1 MNFHKLLSKL
11 NEMEQP
17 TTEQS
22 TMSFDDLVKN
32 VQQGGRVSA
41 EVPPGVNR
49 LTGKPNAPAPSPA
62 DVPTPQLSATPG
74 SGNPFEHFSNEY
86 LMKAVQAMQNGV
98 RMRLLVSGPDA
109 EAELKRRGVKV
120 GGFKTLD
127 APVDEE
133 AVEEPLDEVAQLRAS
148 LGLGYFPGQVDESCS
163 MPGDMASIPKQSD
176 SVSMNVSLN
185 ASGSGGIKD
194 LMGIL
199 KGIEQGHTDTDHPSH
214 NTDSGKDVIIGGD
227 DFPFDE
233 EFANAPEEAY
243 APVDAVI
250 PSGDDLHG
258 QGAEAPKVNGGGN
271 PMQETLMNQL
281 SRLYTE
287 VKEGK
292 KDDFDPL
299 KHVKKPNKGVKAAAK
314 DVDRGDY
321 GARTAL
327 MKAGG
332 VKDDRGPKGV
342 TQG

>member
-1 MNFHKLLSKL
+1 MNFLDMYRKIAEIDRPSEM
-11 NEMEQP
+11 NERVTFNPDGTP
-17 TTEQS
+17 TP
-22 TMSFDDLVKN
+22 SFADQMRAN
-32 VQQGGRVSA
+32 GAQ
-41 EVPPGVNR
+41 
-49 LTGKPNAPAPSPA
+49 PSPEPA
-62 DVPTPQLSATPG
+62 QPAVTPLNKRFDPR
-74 SGNPFEHFSNEY
+74 F
-86 LMKAVQAMQNGV
+86 KNGPEPYTIDIAGTV
-98 RMRLLVSGPDA
+98 YKFAGRDKSGPGTGEVIKVPA
-109 EAELKRRGVKV
+109 AVIGIRGLGAVSVELGKDGMYYPAAANES
-120 GGFKTLD
+120 T
-127 APVDEE
+127 EE
-133 AVEEPLDEVAQLRAS
+133 DQPLDEVAQLRAS

-214 NTDSGKDVIIGGD
+214 DTDSGKDVIIGGD

-258 QGAEAPKVNGGGN
+258 QGSEAPKVNGGGN

-314 DVDRGDY
+314 DVNRGDY